1 MNPEADNKVDKE
13 KEEELTEEQSSSGEE
28 SELHSAAAEAGDQA
42 PGAEAGEPVVPK
54 EWFVIHT
61 YAGYEKR
68 VKTNL
73 ERRVESMDM
82 KDKIFRVMVPTEKE
96 ITSRGGQKR
105 TVEKKVFPGYVLV
118 EMVMDDDSWFVV
130 RNTPGVTG
138 FVGPGSKPVPLSEK
152 EITHILRQVGVVEG
166 KPRIDF
172 DLHQV
177 VRVVNGPFKNFEG
190 KVEEINPEKG
200 TVKVSV
206 SMFGRETPVELEFHQ
221 VIKF

>member
-1 MNPEADNKVDKE
+1 MTGN
-13 KEEELTEEQSSSGEE
+13 
-28 SELHSAAAEAGDQA
+28 A
-42 PGAEAGEPVVPK
+42 PGIPSAMSEEVERGAEKDAGQIEETPLEDGVKK
-54 EWFVIHT
+54 EWYVIHT

-73 ERRVESMDM
+73 ERRVDSMDM
-82 KDKIFRVMVPTEKE
+82 KDKIFRIMVPTEKE

-118 EMVMDDDSWFVV
+118 EMVMDDDSWYVV

-138 FVGPGSKPVPLSEK
+138 FVGPGSKPVPLTEK
-152 EITHILRQVGVVEG
+152 EVTHILRQVGVVEG

-172 DLHQV
+172 DINQV

-190 KVEEINPEKG
+190 KVEEINRERG

>member
-1 MNPEADNKVDKE
+1 MIADTDTGTENGS
-13 KEEELTEEQSSSGEE
+13 EEELKQGVEEGAEGEE
-28 SELHSAAAEAGDQA
+28 SAVKKD
-42 PGAEAGEPVVPK
+42 
-54 EWFVIHT
+54 WYVIHT

-73 ERRVESMDM
+73 ERRVDSMDM
-82 KDKIFRVMVPTEKE
+82 KDMIFRIMVPTEKE

-118 EMVMDDDSWFVV
+118 EMVMNDDSWYVV

-138 FVGPGSKPVPLSEK
+138 FVGPGSKPIPLSEK
-152 EITHILRQVGVVEG
+152 EITQILRSVGVVEG

-172 DLHQV
+172 DIGQV
-177 VRVVNGPFKNFEG
+177 VRVVSGPFKNFEG
-190 KVEEINPEKG
+190 KVEEINREKG

>member
-1 MNPEADNKVDKE
+1 MPPGNPFTMNTELDTGTENGDLQNHDNGNGEAN
-13 KEEELTEEQSSSGEE
+13 GAEE
-28 SELHSAAAEAGDQA
+28 ST
-42 PGAEAGEPVVPK
+42 VNK
-54 EWFVIHT
+54 EWYVVHT

-82 KDKIFRVMVPTEKE
+82 KDKIFRIMVPTEKE
-96 ITSRGGQKR
+96 ITSRSGQKR

-118 EMVMDDDSWFVV
+118 EMVMDDDSWYVV

-172 DLHQV
+172 DINQV
-177 VRVVNGPFKNFEG
+177 VRVVSGPFKNFEG
-190 KVEEINPEKG
+190 KVEEINQEKG

>member
-1 MNPEADNKVDKE
+1 MNTETDTKAEKGLEKGTENEAAE
-13 KEEELTEEQSSSGEE
+13 TEESQVKK
-28 SELHSAAAEAGDQA
+28 D
-42 PGAEAGEPVVPK
+42 
-54 EWFVIHT
+54 WYVIHT

-73 ERRVESMDM
+73 ERRVDSMDM
-82 KDKIFRVMVPTEKE
+82 KDNIFRIMVPTEKE

-118 EMVMDDDSWFVV
+118 EMVMDDDSWYVV

-172 DLHQV
+172 DVAQV
-177 VRVVNGPFKNFEG
+177 VRVVSGPFKNFEG
-190 KVEEINPEKG
+190 KVEEINKEKG

>member
-1 MNPEADNKVDKE
+1 MFPLDMNTGTDAGAGDEMNQAPENETEETANG
-13 KEEELTEEQSSSGEE
+13 EEETEVKK
-28 SELHSAAAEAGDQA
+28 D
-42 PGAEAGEPVVPK
+42 
-54 EWFVIHT
+54 WFVVHT

-73 ERRVESMDM
+73 ERRVDSMDM
-82 KDKIFRVMVPTEKE
+82 KDKIFRIMVPTEKE

-118 EMVMDDDSWFVV
+118 EMVMDDDSWYVV

-152 EITHILRQVGVVEG
+152 EVTHILRQVGVVEG

-172 DLHQV
+172 DINQV
-177 VRVVNGPFKNFEG
+177 VRVVSGPFKNFEG
-190 KVEEINPEKG
+190 KVEEINQEKG

>member
-1 MNPEADNKVDKE
+1 MSPPDMNTGIDTGAGDEMNQAPENEVEETANG
-13 KEEELTEEQSSSGEE
+13 EEE
-28 SELHSAAAEAGDQA
+28 AEVKKD
-42 PGAEAGEPVVPK
+42 
-54 EWFVIHT
+54 WFVVHT

-73 ERRVESMDM
+73 ERRVDSMDM
-82 KDKIFRVMVPTEKE
+82 KDKIFRIMVPTEKE

-118 EMVMDDDSWFVV
+118 EMVMDDDSWYVV

-172 DLHQV
+172 DVNQV
-177 VRVVNGPFKNFEG
+177 VRVVSGPFKNFEG
-190 KVEEINPEKG
+190 KVEEINHEKG

>member
-1 MNPEADNKVDKE
+1 MSIETESGTGNGLGSGFEDENE
-13 KEEELTEEQSSSGEE
+13 KEITNGTEAETEAETEDETEESSVKK
-28 SELHSAAAEAGDQA
+28 D
-42 PGAEAGEPVVPK
+42 
-54 EWFVIHT
+54 WYVIHT

-73 ERRVESMDM
+73 ERRVDSMDM
-82 KDKIFRVMVPTEKE
+82 KDKIFRIMVPTEKE
-96 ITSRGGQKR
+96 ITSRSGQKR

-118 EMVMDDDSWFVV
+118 EMVIDDDSWYVV

-172 DLHQV
+172 DINQV
-177 VRVVNGPFKNFEG
+177 VRVVSGPFKNFEG

>member
-1 MNPEADNKVDKE
+1 MFPLIMNIETDTGAGDELKKTPE
-13 KEEELTEEQSSSGEE
+13 KETGTGENGNGTEELEVKK
-28 SELHSAAAEAGDQA
+28 DWY
-42 PGAEAGEPVVPK
+42 VV
-54 EWFVIHT
+54 HT

-73 ERRVESMDM
+73 ERRVDSMDM
-82 KDKIFRVMVPTEKE
+82 KDKIFRIMVPTEKE

-118 EMVMDDDSWFVV
+118 EMVMDDDSWYVV

-152 EITHILRQVGVVEG
+152 EVTHILRQVGVVEG

-172 DLHQV
+172 DINQV
-177 VRVVNGPFKNFEG
+177 VRVVSGPFKNFEG
-190 KVEEINPEKG
+190 KVEEINQEKG

>member
-1 MNPEADNKVDKE
+1 MNTETESGVGNGFE
-13 KEEELTEEQSSSGEE
+13 NENTEENETTTGTEPETEE
-28 SELHSAAAEAGDQA
+28 ST
-42 PGAEAGEPVVPK
+42 VNK
-54 EWFVIHT
+54 EWYVVHT

-73 ERRVESMDM
+73 ERRVDSMDM
-82 KDKIFRVMVPTEKE
+82 KDKIFRIMVPTEKE
-96 ITSRGGQKR
+96 ITSRSGQKR

-118 EMVMDDDSWFVV
+118 EMVIDDDSWYVV

-172 DLHQV
+172 DINQV

>member
-1 MNPEADNKVDKE
+1 MNTETDTKAEKGLEKGTENEAAE
-13 KEEELTEEQSSSGEE
+13 TEESQVKK
-28 SELHSAAAEAGDQA
+28 D
-42 PGAEAGEPVVPK
+42 
-54 EWFVIHT
+54 WYVIHT
-61 YAGYEKR
+61 YAGYEKW

-73 ERRVESMDM
+73 ERRVDSMDM
-82 KDKIFRVMVPTEKE
+82 KDNIFRIMVPTEKE

-118 EMVMDDDSWFVV
+118 EMVMDDDSWYVV

-172 DLHQV
+172 DVAQV
-177 VRVVNGPFKNFEG
+177 VRVVSGPFKNFEG
-190 KVEEINPEKG
+190 KVEEINKEKG

>member
-1 MNPEADNKVDKE
+1 MNTETETGSENRIDEGTEQVAENSSE
-13 KEEELTEEQSSSGEE
+13 ITTEEESII
-28 SELHSAAAEAGDQA
+28 
-42 PGAEAGEPVVPK
+42 K
-54 EWFVIHT
+54 EWYVIHT

-68 VKTNL
+68 VMTNL
-73 ERRVESMDM
+73 ERRVDSMDM
-82 KDKIFRVMVPTEKE
+82 KDKIFRIMVPTEKE
-96 ITSRGGQKR
+96 ITSRSGQKR

-118 EMVMDDDSWFVV
+118 EMVMDDDSWYVV

-166 KPRIDF
+166 KPRIEF
-172 DLHQV
+172 DIQQV
-177 VRVVNGPFKNFEG
+177 VRVVSGPFKNFEG
-190 KVEEINPEKG
+190 KVEEINREKG

>member
-1 MNPEADNKVDKE
+1 MMTETETGTDNGLEKDVDREQEIAEGSEAE
-13 KEEELTEEQSSSGEE
+13 TEEE
-28 SELHSAAAEAGDQA
+28 AVAKD
-42 PGAEAGEPVVPK
+42 
-54 EWFVIHT
+54 WYVIHT

-68 VKTNL
+68 VMTNL
-73 ERRVESMDM
+73 ERRVDSMDM
-82 KDKIFRVMVPTEKE
+82 KDKIFRIMVPTEKE
-96 ITSRGGQKR
+96 ITSRSGQKR

-118 EMVMDDDSWFVV
+118 EMVMDDDSWYVV

-172 DLHQV
+172 DINQV
-177 VRVVNGPFKNFEG
+177 VRVVSGPFKNFEG
-190 KVEEINPEKG
+190 KVEEINKEKG

>member
-1 MNPEADNKVDKE
+1 MNTGTDAGAGDEMNQAPENETEETANG
-13 KEEELTEEQSSSGEE
+13 EEETEVKK
-28 SELHSAAAEAGDQA
+28 D
-42 PGAEAGEPVVPK
+42 
-54 EWFVIHT
+54 WFVVHT

-73 ERRVESMDM
+73 ERRVDSMDM
-82 KDKIFRVMVPTEKE
+82 KDKIFRIMVPTEKE

-118 EMVMDDDSWFVV
+118 EMVMDDDSWYVV

-152 EITHILRQVGVVEG
+152 EVTHILRQVGVVEG

-172 DLHQV
+172 DINQV
-177 VRVVNGPFKNFEG
+177 VRVVSGPFKNFEG
-190 KVEEINPEKG
+190 KVEEINQEKG

>member
-1 MNPEADNKVDKE
+1 MEKGPEEATG
-13 KEEELTEEQSSSGEE
+13 EELRDETAPAADSSGEDVAA
-28 SELHSAAAEAGDQA
+28 SAEPAEGEEGPEAEAEIEG
-42 PGAEAGEPVVPK
+42 K
-54 EWFVIHT
+54 EWYVIHT

-73 ERRVESMDM
+73 ERRVESMGM
-82 KDKIFRVMVPTEKE
+82 KDKIFRIMVPTEKE
-96 ITSRGGQKR
+96 ITSKSGVKR

-118 EMVMDDDSWFVV
+118 EMVMGDDSWYVV

-138 FVGPGSKPVPLSEK
+138 FVGPGSKPIPLSEK

-172 DLHQV
+172 DVQQV
-177 VRVVNGPFKNFEG
+177 VRVVSGPFKNFEG
-190 KVEEINPEKG
+190 KVEEINREKG

>member
-1 MNPEADNKVDKE
+1 MMNIEADTGTENGFQGVAENETGSESKE
-13 KEEELTEEQSSSGEE
+13 SQVKK
-28 SELHSAAAEAGDQA
+28 D
-42 PGAEAGEPVVPK
+42 
-54 EWFVIHT
+54 WYVIHT

-68 VKTNL
+68 VMTNL
-73 ERRVESMDM
+73 ERRVDSMDM
-82 KDKIFRVMVPTEKE
+82 KDKIFRILVPTEKE
-96 ITSRGGQKR
+96 ITSRSGQKR

-118 EMVMDDDSWFVV
+118 EMVMDDDSWYVV

-152 EITHILRQVGVVEG
+152 EITNILRSVGVVEG

-172 DLHQV
+172 DLRQV
-177 VRVVNGPFKNFEG
+177 VRVVSGPFKNFEG
-190 KVEEINPEKG
+190 KVEGINSEKG

>member
-1 MNPEADNKVDKE
+1 MFPDVMNSETGSGTGDKMENTPENE
-13 KEEELTEEQSSSGEE
+13 TEEIVNGAEE
-28 SELHSAAAEAGDQA
+28 SA
-42 PGAEAGEPVVPK
+42 VKK
-54 EWFVIHT
+54 EWFVVHT

-73 ERRVESMDM
+73 ERRVDSMDM
-82 KDKIFRVMVPTEKE
+82 KDKIFRIMVPTEKE

-118 EMVMDDDSWFVV
+118 EMVMSDDSWYVV

-172 DLHQV
+172 DINQV
-177 VRVVNGPFKNFEG
+177 VRVVSGPFKNFEG
-190 KVEEINPEKG
+190 KVEEINQEKG

>member
-1 MNPEADNKVDKE
+1 MMNTEAKTGTKNSL
-13 KEEELTEEQSSSGEE
+13 EEVAQNENGIESEE
-28 SELHSAAAEAGDQA
+28 SQVKKD
-42 PGAEAGEPVVPK
+42 
-54 EWFVIHT
+54 WYVIHT

-68 VKTNL
+68 VMTNL
-73 ERRVESMDM
+73 ERRVDSMDM
-82 KDKIFRVMVPTEKE
+82 KDKIFRIMVPTEKE
-96 ITSRGGQKR
+96 ITSRSGQKR

-118 EMVMDDDSWFVV
+118 EMVMDDDSWYVV

-152 EITHILRQVGVVEG
+152 EITNILRSVGVVEG

-172 DLHQV
+172 DLQQV
-177 VRVVNGPFKNFEG
+177 VRVVSGPFKNFEG
-190 KVEEINPEKG
+190 KVEEINSEKG

>member
-1 MNPEADNKVDKE
+1 MNSETETGTENSFGNGTKNENEEVNGTEAE
-13 KEEELTEEQSSSGEE
+13 TEEEIENK
-28 SELHSAAAEAGDQA
+28 D
-42 PGAEAGEPVVPK
+42 
-54 EWFVIHT
+54 WYVIHT

-73 ERRVESMDM
+73 ERRVDSMDM
-82 KDKIFRVMVPTEKE
+82 KDKIFRIMVPTEKE
-96 ITSRGGQKR
+96 ITSRSGQKR

-118 EMVMDDDSWFVV
+118 EMVMDDDSWYVV

-172 DLHQV
+172 ETGQV
-177 VRVVNGPFKNFEG
+177 VRVVSGPFKNFEG
-190 KVEEINPEKG
+190 KVEEINHEKG

>member
-1 MNPEADNKVDKE
+1 MFLGIPLVMNTETETENGGRHEPENEAGE
-13 KEEELTEEQSSSGEE
+13 TEESTEVGTEEGAEE
-28 SELHSAAAEAGDQA
+28 SEVEKD
-42 PGAEAGEPVVPK
+42 
-54 EWFVIHT
+54 WFVVHT

-68 VKTNL
+68 VQTNL
-73 ERRVESMDM
+73 ERRVDSMDM
-82 KDKIFRVMVPTEKE
+82 KDKIFRILVPTEKE

-118 EMVMDDDSWFVV
+118 EMVMDDDSWYVV

-152 EITHILRQVGVVEG
+152 EVTHILRQVGVVEG

-172 DLHQV
+172 DINQV
-177 VRVVNGPFKNFEG
+177 VRVVSGPFKNFEG
-190 KVEEINPEKG
+190 RVEEINHDKG

>member
-1 MNPEADNKVDKE
+1 MSIETESGAGNGLGSGFEDENENETTSGTEAETEAENEDE
-13 KEEELTEEQSSSGEE
+13 TEESSVKK
-28 SELHSAAAEAGDQA
+28 D
-42 PGAEAGEPVVPK
+42 
-54 EWFVIHT
+54 WYVIHT

-73 ERRVESMDM
+73 ERRVDSMDM
-82 KDKIFRVMVPTEKE
+82 KDKIFRIMVPTEKE
-96 ITSRGGQKR
+96 ITSRSGQKR

-118 EMVMDDDSWFVV
+118 EMVIDDDSWYVV

-172 DLHQV
+172 DINQV
-177 VRVVNGPFKNFEG
+177 VRVVSGPFKNFEG

>member
-1 MNPEADNKVDKE
+1 MNTETETGANENVE
-13 KEEELTEEQSSSGEE
+13 QNAENQSAETEESSVKK
-28 SELHSAAAEAGDQA
+28 D
-42 PGAEAGEPVVPK
+42 
-54 EWFVIHT
+54 WYVIHT

-73 ERRVESMDM
+73 ERRVDSMDM
-82 KDKIFRVMVPTEKE
+82 KDKIFRIMVPTEKE
-96 ITSRGGQKR
+96 ITSRSGQKR

-118 EMVMDDDSWFVV
+118 EMVMDDDSWYVV

-172 DLHQV
+172 DVNQV

-190 KVEEINPEKG
+190 KVEEINREKG

>member
-1 MNPEADNKVDKE
+1 MNTKTESGVGNGLGNGFENENAEENETTNGTEPE
-13 KEEELTEEQSSSGEE
+13 TEE
-28 SELHSAAAEAGDQA
+28 SA
-42 PGAEAGEPVVPK
+42 VKK
-54 EWFVIHT
+54 EWYVVHT

-73 ERRVESMDM
+73 ERRVDSMDM
-82 KDKIFRVMVPTEKE
+82 KDKIFRIMVPTEKE
-96 ITSRGGQKR
+96 ITSRSGQKR

-118 EMVMDDDSWFVV
+118 EMVIDDDSWYVV

-172 DLHQV
+172 DINQV
-177 VRVVNGPFKNFEG
+177 VRVVSGPFKNFEG

>member
-1 MNPEADNKVDKE
+1 MSIQ
-13 KEEELTEEQSSSGEE
+13 TGTG
-28 SELHSAAAEAGDQA
+28 AGDEIKKA
-42 PGAEAGEPVVPK
+42 PENETEAVENGSGPEEAEVK
-54 EWFVIHT
+54 KDWFVVHT

-73 ERRVESMDM
+73 ERRVDSMDM
-82 KDKIFRVMVPTEKE
+82 KDKIFRIMVPTEKE

-118 EMVMDDDSWFVV
+118 EMVMDDDSWYMV

-152 EITHILRQVGVVEG
+152 EVTHILRQVGVVEG

-172 DLHQV
+172 DINQV
-177 VRVVNGPFKNFEG
+177 VRVVSGPFKNFEG
-190 KVEEINPEKG
+190 KVEEINHEKG
-200 TVKVSV
+200 TVKISV

>member
-1 MNPEADNKVDKE
+1 MRCIPLTMSTETDTGTENKLGQEPEKTGDQEAE
-13 KEEELTEEQSSSGEE
+13 TEESTVKK
-28 SELHSAAAEAGDQA
+28 D
-42 PGAEAGEPVVPK
+42 
-54 EWFVIHT
+54 WYVIHT

-73 ERRVESMDM
+73 ERRVDSMDM
-82 KDKIFRVMVPTEKE
+82 KDKIFRIMVPTEKE
-96 ITSRGGQKR
+96 ITSRSGQKR

-118 EMVMDDDSWFVV
+118 EMVMDDDSWYVV

-172 DLHQV
+172 DINQV

-190 KVEEINPEKG
+190 KVEEINREKG